1 MKLVLISDTHGLH
14 DHLNVPEGD
23 VLLHAGDC
31 SKSGKFG
38 QIKDFNRFLG
48 ELPHPHK
55 IIIAGNHDFGFEQHP
70 AEAQALITNAT
81 YLEDEAITI
90 NGVKIYGTPWQPEFH
105 NWAFNLPRGAALK
118 EKWDLI
124 PADTDILIT
133 HGPPLNIGD
142 RTFMGKRVGCEE
154 LAVRVKE
161 IRPKIHLFGHIH
173 EDAGQWQIDETL
185 YVNASIAPSPVSV
198 MRRLQQ
204 PVVLEYN
211 SLPTTSR

>member
-14 DHLNVPEGD
+14 DHLDVPDGD

-31 SKSGKFG
+31 SRSGKFE
-38 QIKDFNRFLG
+38 QIEDFNRFLG
-48 ELPHPHK
+48 EQPHPHK
-55 IIIAGNHDFGFEQHP
+55 IIIAGNHDFGFEKRP
-70 AEAQALITNAT
+70 AEARALVTNAT

-124 PADTDILIT
+124 PADTDVLIT
-133 HGPPLNIGD
+133 HGPPKNIGD

-161 IRPKIHLFGHIH
+161 LQPKIHLFGHIH
-173 EDAGQWQIDETL
+173 EDAGQWQIGETL
-185 YVNASIAPSPVSV
+185 YVNASMVPGPMSV
-198 MRRLQQ
+198 MRRVRKPIVIDLD
-204 PVVLEYN
+204 
-211 SLPTTSR
+211 SL